1 MVSSVQMLVSS
12 AASDILPRRRV
23 VVAVATDLDWTLNIS
38 VTLLLLR
45 YLVSHIGVTLKY
57 GLGVVKVIENGAD
70 L

>member
-12 AASDILPRRRV
+12 ATSDILPRRRV